1 MPLYEGE
8 QVSIDEPL
16 WQEAYKALLSSPMF
30 LRVRTA
36 GETNLPVSQ
45 ARSDLGVSLQAN
57 VDNEFKKE
65 SVARAIAIL
74 KGNLATIDQGL
85 TDSENQW
92 LVAWNSA
99 YSLGLLL

>member
-8 QVSIDEPL
+8 QISIEDPL
-16 WQEAYKALLSSPMF
+16 WEEAYKALLSSPMF

-36 GETNLPVSQ
+36 GELNLPVSQ

-57 VDNEFKKE
+57 VDNEFKRA

-74 KGNLATIDQGL
+74 RAALIDVGEAL
-85 TDSENQW
+85 TESEHDW
-92 LVAWNSA
+92 LMDWSA
-99 YSLGLLL
+99 AHSLNLLL